1 MLHEKKITPIHY
13 ETLIRIF
20 ELDGFIVK
28 RKKGDHII
36 MTKVG
41 VKGLELDMRRFLAL
55 KYFKNK
61 RLSMGKAAKLAGM
74 NRFDFMDFLVKEG
87 VVLFDYDESAVKEE
101 LEGVYNKG
109 DGSLKIRFNQ
119 RWVNQ

>member
-1 MLHEKKITPIHY
+1 MKTEKITFNVPEDLLASLKI
-13 ETLIRIF
+13 
-20 ELDGFIVK
+20 
-28 RKKGDHII
+28 
-36 MTKVG
+36 G

-55 KYFKNK
+55 QYFKDK

-101 LEGVYNKG
+101 LEGVEK
-109 DGSLKIRFNQ
+109 LKELRC
-119 RWVNQ
+119 